1 VAVYAYSDLNRITT
15 YLADNELIWRGTW
28 AAGTTYSPPDAV
40 YHTDGNMWIALLA
53 STNVSPTAI
62 MRQRMWS
69 QLVYYKE
76 RPPLGRWES
85 VYDLAVQGTNAA
97 ANALSVA
104 QSGTAGVEQVL
115 QIAVA
120 GTTLAQEAY
129 NIAVAGTNLAQAA
142 YNLAEAGTDAAA
154 AAQATADTAIS
165 TANGAMAVATAA
177 INLEQ
182 KAYALAAIGTNVGT
196 NALNTANA
204 AMNLLSVGLSGTHA
218 VWVAPSSGS
227 PATLQMF
234 IVNGIVT
241 AIV

>member
-28 AAGTTYSPPDAV
+28 SAGTTYNPPDAV
-40 YHTDGNMWIALLA
+40 YHTDGNMWISLVT

-69 QLVYYKE
+69 QLVYWKE
-76 RPPLGRWES
+76 GPPAS
-85 VYDLAVQGTNAA
+85 TSTADAAYQIAVAGTNAA
-97 ANALSVA
+97 AVALSVA

-120 GTTLAQEAY
+120 GTNLAQAAY
-129 NIAVAGTNLAQAA
+129 EIAVAGTNLAIAAGSLAQDA
-142 YNLAEAGTDAAA
+142 YNLAVAGTSAAA
-154 AAQATADTAIS
+154 AAQATADD
-165 TANGAMAVATAA
+165 AMSR
-177 INLEQ
+177 
-182 KAYALAAIGTNVGT
+182 
-196 NALNTANA
+196 
-204 AMNLLSVGLSGTHA
+204 LSVGLSGTYA

-234 IVNGIVT
+234 VVNGIVT